1 MIYGPIIMNAEII
14 CYKDDW
20 ENVKIVGVSQGREQE
35 KEQALK
41 SYPQIEEFREVTQ
54 KGILYS
60 LEDDQVDAVIQDLT
74 KSAVVPQYP
83 TMPMSETDYIS
94 YVMVVNKGFA
104 QTKAF
109 TDFVKSYNKAV
120 VQLNKSEY
128 LAEKLGVDVKW
139 LTDKTIEFLPLEES
153 EE

>member
-1 MIYGPIIMNAEII
+1 MIYGPVIMNAEII
-14 CYKDDW
+14 CYKNDW
-20 ENVKIVGVSQGREQE
+20 GNVKIVGVSQGREQE
-35 KEQALK
+35 KTQAIN
-41 SYPQIEEFREVTQ
+41 SYPQIEKFQEVTQ

-60 LEDDQVDAVIQDLT
+60 LEDEQVDAVIQDIT
-74 KSAVVPQYP
+74 KSAQLPQYP
-83 TMPMSETDYIS
+83 TKPLSETDYIS
-94 YVMVVNKGFA
+94 YVMVVNKEFA